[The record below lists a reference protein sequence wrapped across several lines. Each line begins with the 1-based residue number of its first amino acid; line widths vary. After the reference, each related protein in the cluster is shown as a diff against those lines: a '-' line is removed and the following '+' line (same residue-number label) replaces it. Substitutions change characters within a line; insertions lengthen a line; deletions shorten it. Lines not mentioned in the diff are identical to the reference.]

1 MSPLITG
8 LHHVCIKTRD
18 WARTMA
24 FYRDTLGF
32 TEKIAWNLRGTD
44 RRAVMLDTGDGNYV
58 EVFEDPDY
66 TPSPNGSVIHF
77 ALRTTHLDEVAARV
91 RAAGATITIE
101 PKDVTLATTNASA
114 GSGPAAQIPI
124 RIFFCEGPSG
134 EVIEFFQNT
143 AT

>member
-1 MSPLITG
+1 MSALISG
-8 LHHVCIKTRD
+8 FHHVCLKTRD
-18 WARTMA
+18 WDRTLS

-32 TEKIAWNLRGTD
+32 REKIAWNLRATG

-58 EVFEDPDY
+58 EVFEDPGY
-66 TPSPNGSVIHF
+66 APAPNGAVIHF
-77 ALRTTHLDEVAARV
+77 ALRTDRLDEVAARV

-101 PKDVTLATTNASA
+101 PKDVVLDTTNGA
-114 GSGPAAQIPI
+114 GPVPI

-143 AT
+143 IT

>member
-1 MSPLITG
+1 MITG
-8 LHHVCIKTRD
+8 FHHVCLKTRD
-18 WARTMA
+18 WERTLA

-32 TEKIAWNLRGTD
+32 TEKIAWNLRGTG

-66 TPSPNGSVIHF
+66 TPAPNGSVIHF
-77 ALRTTHLDEVAARV
+77 ALRTDRLDEVAARV

-101 PKDVTLATTNASA
+101 PKDVVLATTHGA
-114 GSGPAAQIPI
+114 GPVPI

-143 AT
+143 IT

>member
-1 MSPLITG
+1 MSALISG
-8 LHHVCIKTRD
+8 FHHVCLKTRD
-18 WARTMA
+18 WERTMA

-32 TEKIAWNLRGTD
+32 TEKIAWNLRGTG

-66 TPSPNGSVIHF
+66 VPSPNGSVIHF
-77 ALRTTHLDEVAARV
+77 ALRTDRLDEVAVRV

-101 PKDVTLATTNASA
+101 PKDVVLASTNGA
-114 GSGPAAQIPI
+114 GPVPI

-143 AT
+143 IT

>member
-1 MSPLITG
+1 MPNSILG
-8 LHHVCIKTRD
+8 GGGFHHVCVKTRD
-18 WARTMA
+18 WDRTMH
-24 FYRDTLGF
+24 FYQEVLGC
-32 TEKIAWNLRGTD
+32 TEKIVWRAAPE
-44 RRAVMLDTGDGNYV
+44 RAVMLDTGDGNYV

-77 ALRTTHLDEVAARV
+77 ALRTAHLDEVAARV

-101 PKDVTLATTNASA
+101 PKDVTLATTNGA
-114 GSGPAAQIPI
+114 GSVLI

-143 AT
+143 VT

>member
-1 MSPLITG
+1 MSALISG
-8 LHHVCIKTRD
+8 FHHVCLKTRD
-18 WARTMA
+18 WERTMA

-32 TEKIAWNLRGTD
+32 TEKIAWNLRGTG

-66 TPSPNGSVIHF
+66 VPSPNGSVIHF
-77 ALRTTHLDEVAARV
+77 ALRTDRLDEVAARV

-101 PKDVTLATTNASA
+101 PKDVVLASTNGA
-114 GSGPAAQIPI
+114 GPVPI

-143 AT
+143 IT